1 LPVGKPRSSTPAAK
15 VAAKPTPPSEAPKP
29 KPRTRPTP
37 IRPKQFVWAFPP
49 EPPFSDEALPM
60 KNAPAVDAAGQC
72 ILYHQGRLYALV
84 EEQGRG
90 RVVWD
95 YVVGCQVPGRIVV
108 APDGTLRAHSADGLL
123 HAVSTQGKQV
133 FPPAQVGEPLGWAA
147 PVVDAAGNTF
157 ISSYEGGLVRV
168 DPNGKVAARR
178 YFRTRRKFDSA
189 GILVGNV
196 LYIGSEDPY
205 VFAIDV
211 SGDRGVAVWS
221 MAAEQ
226 GLVGG
231 FVNSSPALTA
241 DGVIVVA
248 VRDESV
254 VALNPS
260 GTIAWQTPMPG
271 QLLGSPVIDRH
282 GHVYIGV
289 SQAQRGQ
296 DPRGM
301 LVCIDGNSH
310 RIRWQF
316 DTPAPVESTPV
327 IGDDDVLYFGDNSGT
342 IHALDLQG
350 KEQWTAQ
357 VESPIRS
364 PGTLLAPNRLAFG
377 LDDDTLV
384 VVECS
389 SRGLARE
396 GWPKIGHT
404 LGQSGVAR

>member
-1 LPVGKPRSSTPAAK
+1 
-15 VAAKPTPPSEAPKP
+15 
-29 KPRTRPTP
+29 
-37 IRPKQFVWAFPP
+37 
-49 EPPFSDEALPM
+49 M
-60 KNAPAVDAAGQC
+60 KIAPAVDSAGQC
-72 ILYHQGRLYALV
+72 IVYHQGRLFALV
-84 EEQGRG
+84 EEQGKAK
-90 RVVWD
+90 VVWD
-95 YVVGCQVPGRIVV
+95 YVVGSHVPGRIVV
-108 APDGTLRAHSADGLL
+108 APDGALRAHSADGLL
-123 HAVSTQGKQV
+123 HAVNTQGKQV

-147 PVVDAAGNTF
+147 PVVDSVGNTF
-157 ISSYEGGLVRV
+157 ISSYEGGLIHV
-168 DPNGKVAARR
+168 DSNGKVGRRR
-178 YFRTRRKFDSA
+178 YFRSRRKFDSA

-211 SGDRGVAVWS
+211 SGDRGVAVWNT
-221 MAAEQ
+221 AAEQ

-241 DGVIVVA
+241 DGLIVIA
-248 VRDESV
+248 VRDEAL
-254 VALNPS
+254 VALSPS
-260 GTIAWQTPMPG
+260 GTIAWRAAVPG

-282 GHVYIGV
+282 GHVYVGV

-327 IGDDDVLYFGDNSGT
+327 IGDDDLLYFGDNSGT
-342 IHALDLQG
+342 IHALDLHG
-350 KEQWTAQ
+350 KPHWTAQ

-364 PGTLLAPNRLAFG
+364 PGTLIAPNRLAFG
-377 LDDDTLV
+377 LDDDTLIV
-384 VVECS
+384 LECS
-389 SRGLARE
+389 SKSLAAD

-404 LGQSGVAR
+404 LGQWGTAEVCW